1 MPTTQHRGLIAELKR
16 AAVIIGMSLFAG
28 LLVGQPL
35 AGLVVGNIAYFF
47 LLFRE
52 AKEFYRWL
60 EGKSSTLPE
69 TNQVLVDVAE
79 AIHFIR
85 VRHRKTQRRLQQQ
98 LSRVEKSTSALADGV
113 VVIAEG
119 DSLQWWNAA
128 AGRML
133 NLEARTDSG
142 QAITNFVRDP
152 SFFAYLDAKDY
163 SRPFQF
169 EPTSE
174 ENRVLQLQVTQ
185 YGDNERLIVLRD
197 VTHVTQLEQMRK
209 DFVANV
215 SHELRTPLT
224 VLKGYFETFDGV
236 SEILPPSVSKG
247 IGQMSAQVE
256 RMNETVEDLML
267 LSRLDESD
275 TLKASTLVDL
285 SALARRVLDAAQ
297 ELSAERH
304 EFLDEIEDGH
314 TIMGV
319 EMELY
324 SALSNIA
331 FNAVKYSPDGGSIRF
346 RLREKGGKIA
356 FGVKDEGVGIEP
368 KHIPRLTERFYRA
381 DSSRNR
387 KIGGTGL
394 GLAITKHVLLRHQ
407 AEMKILSW
415 PGKGSTFRAIFPRIE
430 ASPELED
437 QSSALT
443 KVGASVDD

>member
-1 MPTTQHRGLIAELKR
+1 VQATRYRGLIAELKR
-16 AAVIIGMSLFAG
+16 AAIIIGLCLLAG
-28 LLVGQPL
+28 TLVGQPL
-35 AGLVVGNIAYFF
+35 AGLVVGNVSYFF

-60 EGKSSTLPE
+60 EGKSSNLPE

-85 VRHRKTQRRLQQQ
+85 VRHRKTKRRLQQQ

-128 AGRML
+128 AGSML
-133 NLEARTDSG
+133 KLEAGTDSG

-152 SFFAYLDAKDY
+152 SFFAYLEAKDY
-163 SRPFQF
+163 SRPFQL
-169 EPTSE
+169 EPTAE
-174 ENRVLQLQVTQ
+174 GHQVLQLQVTQ
-185 YGDNERLIVLRD
+185 YGASERLIVLRD

-224 VLKGYFETFDGV
+224 VLKGYFETFEDV
-236 SEILPPSVSKG
+236 SEMLPPNVSKG
-247 IGQMSAQVE
+247 LGQMSAQVE

-275 TLKASTLVDL
+275 TLKSSALVDL
-285 SALARRVLDAAQ
+285 SALARRVMAAAQ

-314 TIMGV
+314 SIMGV
-319 EMELY
+319 ETELY

-346 RLREKGGKIA
+346 RLRIKGEKLS

-415 PGKGSTFRAIFPRIE
+415 PGKGSTFRAIFPRLKATLE
-430 ASPELED
+430 VED
-437 QSSALT
+437 QSSART
-443 KVGASVDD
+443 KVGASVED

>member
-1 MPTTQHRGLIAELKR
+1 MQTTRYRGLIAELR
-16 AAVIIGMSLFAG
+16 RAVIIIGLCLLAG
-28 LLVGQPL
+28 IIVGQPL
-35 AGLVVGNIAYFF
+35 AGLVVGNVAYFF

-52 AKEFYRWL
+52 AQEFYRWL

-69 TNQVLVDVAE
+69 ANQVLVDVAE

-85 VRHRKTQRRLQQQ
+85 VRHRKTKRRLQQQ

-128 AGRML
+128 AGEML
-133 NLEARTDSG
+133 KLEAGTDSG

-152 SFFAYLDAKDY
+152 TFLAYLDAKDY
-163 SRPFQF
+163 SRPFQLQLTA
-169 EPTSE
+169 EST
-174 ENRVLQLQVTQ
+174 RVLQLQVTQ
-185 YGDNERLIVLRD
+185 YGGNERLIVLRD

-224 VLKGYFETFDGV
+224 VLKGYFETFEGI
-236 SEILPPSVSKG
+236 SEMLPPNVAKG
-247 IGQMSAQVE
+247 LGQMSMQVE

-275 TLKASTLVDL
+275 TLKTTALVDL
-285 SALARRVLDAAQ
+285 SALARRVMTAAQ
-297 ELSAERH
+297 MLSAERH

-314 TIMGV
+314 RVLGV
-319 EMELY
+319 ETELY

-331 FNAVKYSPDGGSIRF
+331 FNAVKYSPEGGAIRF
-346 RLREKGGKIA
+346 RLRAKGDKLS
-356 FGVKDEGVGIEP
+356 FSVKDEGVGIEP

-415 PGKGSTFRAIFPRIE
+415 PGKGSTFRAIFPRLKDSIE
-430 ASPELED
+430 TVD
-437 QSSALT
+437 QSSART
-443 KVGASVDD
+443 NVGASAED